1 MVGGCLPM
9 LVQMPLFIAYFE
21 VLSNVIELR
30 QAHWFWL
37 TDLSL
42 PDPSHALP
50 ILIIIS
56 MFLTQ
61 FITPS
66 PGMDPAQRR
75 MMAFMMPVF
84 FGFILWHYASGL
96 ALYWGTSNLINLA
109 IQLASINPK
118 DGQGDARHR
127 RQKSR
132 EKRQWPTAYD
142 PRPPLGNM
150 GPETTRGRAKACPL
164 SFS

>member
-1 MVGGCLPM
+1 MALHQAEGINMVGGCLP
-9 LVQMPLFIAYFE
+9 LFIQMPLFIAYFE

-42 PDPSHALP
+42 PDPMYLLP
-50 ILIIIS
+50 ILIIFS

-75 MMAFMMPVF
+75 MMAFIMPLF
-84 FGFILWHYASGL
+84 FGFMLLHYASGL
-96 ALYWGTSNLINLA
+96 ALYWCTSNLINLA
-109 IQLASINPK
+109 IQLGINQSSIGKEMHAIAAKRAFKKGGGGNPK
-118 DGQGDARHR
+118 TIQG
-127 RQKSR
+127 
-132 EKRQWPTAYD
+132 KR
-142 PRPPLGNM
+142 
-150 GPETTRGRAKACPL
+150 
-164 SFS
+164 

>member
-1 MVGGCLPM
+1 MVGGCLP
-9 LVQMPLFIAYFE
+9 LIVQMPLFIAYFE

-42 PDPSHALP
+42 PDPFTILGAHVP
-50 ILIIIS
+50 ILPVIIILS

-96 ALYWGTSNLINLA
+96 ALYWGTSNLINLSF
-109 IQLASINPK
+109 QLIINQTK
-118 DGQGDARHR
+118 DGKELHAIAAKKAAKKGNGGRPGTIQGR
-127 RQKSR
+127 R
-132 EKRQWPTAYD
+132 
-142 PRPPLGNM
+142 
-150 GPETTRGRAKACPL
+150 
-164 SFS
+164 